1 MKVNIDTNVLVSAV
15 LKDRIPEEVI
25 LFIASRDN
33 IEWIVSPQIMMDVN
47 GIKEN
52 RAFWHTQD
60 SGRAFQWSSSLRR
73 Y

>member
-52 RAFWHTQD
+52 RGVLAH
-60 SGRAFQWSSSLRR
+60 SG
-73 Y
+73 